1 MTLLVTSDFEI
12 NRVATPALPLAPDL
26 YSRPY
31 QDQLN
36 NVLRLYFNRVDSIL
50 GQLSAATQSFISTT
64 VYTVAT
70 LPSAVTSGVG
80 ARSFV
85 SDANATTFASIVAGS
100 GANKVPVYSDGT
112 NWRIG

>member
-1 MTLLVTSDFEI
+1 MIVTSDFELQRI
-12 NRVATPALPLAPDL
+12 APPALPQAPEE
-26 YSRPY
+26 YQRQY

-36 NVLRLYFNRVDSIL
+36 NVFRLYFIRLQNIV
-50 GQLSAATQSFISTT
+50 GQLETAEGIIPPTT

-80 ARSFV
+80 ARAFV
-85 SDANATTFASIVAGS
+85 SDANATTFASTVAGG

-112 NWRIG
+112 NWKIG